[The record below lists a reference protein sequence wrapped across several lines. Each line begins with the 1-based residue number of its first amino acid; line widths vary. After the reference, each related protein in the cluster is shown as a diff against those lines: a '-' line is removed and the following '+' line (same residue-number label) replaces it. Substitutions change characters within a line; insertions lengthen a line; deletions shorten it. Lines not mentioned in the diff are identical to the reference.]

1 MRQRLIY
8 LMKVFM
14 LTVVIFI
21 AAKLVFMLVN
31 YEGHAFGV
39 SDVVAVIAHGLSL
52 DLSTSLYFL
61 ILPFLITLVSRYQSL
76 PLLGLQARCQLS
88 AISGGAC

>member
-14 LTVVIFI
+14 LTMVIFI

-39 SDVVAVIAHGLSL
+39 SDVVAVIAHGRS
-52 DLSTSLYFL
+52 
-61 ILPFLITLVSRYQSL
+61 P
-76 PLLGLQARCQLS
+76 
-88 AISGGAC
+88 SGGTTACCTPSCGSTMASSPRC